1 MKMFGPHAPEAGSAA
16 AFIKMLSR
24 LRLFRRMFLK
34 YGKFYFFMAVAANT
48 GTRPFSFSITSY
60 IKQYEPSL
68 SGPLLSGFLVRLTPE
83 AIKPDITEA
92 ISRAKENIRTICD
105 QPLESLTYESTF
117 GALEKA
123 SEDLHLGWG
132 RIMHL
137 DSVND
142 EPAQRGGHRGNAAGS
157 GGFLLPPCR

>member
-34 YGKFYFFMAVAANT
+34 HGKFYFFMAVAANT

-68 SGPLLSGFLVRLTPE
+68 SGPLLSGFLV
-83 AIKPDITEA
+83 
-92 ISRAKENIRTICD
+92 
-105 QPLESLTYESTF
+105 
-117 GALEKA
+117 
-123 SEDLHLGWG
+123 
-132 RIMHL
+132 
-137 DSVND
+137 
-142 EPAQRGGHRGNAAGS
+142 PAYAGGHQAGHHGS
-157 GGFLLPPCR
+157 HLPRQREYPDH

>member
-1 MKMFGPHAPEAGSAA
+1 MPRRPDPPQHSSRCSAGCGCSAGCSLNMVS
-16 AFIKMLSR
+16 FI
-24 LRLFRRMFLK
+24 
-34 YGKFYFFMAVAANT
+34 FFMAVAANT

-68 SGPLLSGFLVRLTPE
+68 SGPLLSGFLVP
-83 AIKPDITEA
+83 AYAGGHQAGHHGKPSPA
-92 ISRAKENIRTICD
+92 PKRISGPSATSRWS
-105 QPLESLTYESTF
+105 PLTYESTF

-142 EPAQRGGHRGNAAGS
+142 EPAQRGGHRGKCCRKWWLS
-157 GGFLLPPCR
+157 PPPCR